1 MSESK
6 LREALHTEV
15 VIVGEQQQGHGA
27 QSAAPDHSQSA
38 AYAAGALPARG
49 VPAVGRHSDTQ
60 RRVEE
65 FLYYQ
70 AELLDRKQWA
80 AYIDLFDDEGMYWMP
95 VTPEQTDWLD
105 TPSIFIEDKL

>member
-6 LREALHTEV
+6 LREALHTDV
-15 VIVGEQQQGHGA
+15 VIVAEQEQEQDHGA
-27 QSAAPDHSQSA
+27 QSAAPDHSPRA
-38 AYAAGALPARG
+38 AHAAEALPARG
-49 VPAVGRHSDTQ
+49 VPGVGRHPDTQ

-80 AYIDLFDDEGMYWMP
+80 AYIDLFDDQGMYWMP

-105 TPSIFIEDKL
+105 TP